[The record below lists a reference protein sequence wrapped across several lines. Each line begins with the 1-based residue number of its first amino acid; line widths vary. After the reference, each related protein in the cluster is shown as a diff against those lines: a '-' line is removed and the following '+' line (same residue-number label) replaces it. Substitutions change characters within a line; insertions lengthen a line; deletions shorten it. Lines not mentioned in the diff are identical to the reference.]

1 LNTIDKWAD
10 RVYSETDFGR
20 SIATSVSGIIGLAVY
35 LIINDWVIAAFL
47 SIITFPIVRIIST
60 SLNEKINLYAMQ
72 RKQKK
77 LSEYTYNGLSSG
89 EKEVIQAFVTAGGTA
104 LTYSHVNSLELSAPA
119 IETLIQREIIWNSI
133 TADGMR
139 ETFALDTEIF
149 DIAQKKRSENIK
161 ESELNF

>member
-1 LNTIDKWAD
+1 MNTIDKWAD

-35 LIINDWVIAAFL
+35 LIINDWVIAAFS

-72 RKQKK
+72 RKQNK

-119 IETLIQREIIWNSI
+119 IETLIQREIIWSSM

-149 DIAQKKRSENIK
+149 DIAQKKSK
-161 ESELNF
+161 